1 MMAIE
6 STNPTIF
13 KRYPGPKPFTTAEQA
28 LFFGR
33 EREREDLVRL
43 VNAERLVVL
52 FGKSGLG
59 KSSLV
64 NAGLLP
70 ALVAQNKG
78 WLPIPIRFRVSDGK
92 NSPIDIVR
100 QHLEK
105 QENVQ
110 ITEGSFLTDK
120 SLWHSFKRYQ
130 DTTKTQK
137 LFLLFDQFEEFFT
150 YSPEQQR
157 QFRLELADLLYTS
170 IPQKVIDTYQNAP
183 EEQQLFLAQ
192 PQDVRVMIS
201 MRSDRLSLL
210 HQFKD
215 YLPAILNARYELK
228 GLTPQQARQA
238 IELPARWGTE
248 SAPSPVGITFS
259 SPSFTFEPET
269 VDYIVEKLSETQSQT
284 DEPHVETVQLQLI
297 CQKIEEDI
305 AKNKIQSPIKKQ
317 DLVAFDDIFK
327 SFYLE
332 KVGELDPSVKMPSR
346 KLMEEELISGQL
358 GDDNTR
364 RVTVDQE
371 KLIESL
377 TKQKVSKENA
387 EKLLNTLVDTHL
399 LRREPNSVGGVSYEI
414 CHDTFLRPMLRLKRE
429 RESANEKVVASR
441 QLWKFA
447 SVAAAVFAGT
457 FLFFYFWTKN
467 EALKKASGIEKNVNA
482 FYGHLLAN
490 PPQYATA
497 LHFADTLYTKAPTP
511 QYALLLTTAFYS
523 YLNTGGY
530 IFDQWLLPKS
540 PQPLQSAFSTN
551 GDVFYMSFNYDDRK
565 QDTLALTW
573 KTGELQATHNAVF
586 DQKLLEDSA
595 HSVDNQWFA
604 KIVSSINCGS
614 QLTGNFNVYLTKQ
627 RSLDTAVLTA
637 HDAQIYE
644 LAFTKNNQKLL
655 TLGDR
660 DVKLWHFQQPIMAIL
675 RGHVASI
682 NTAVFSPDN
691 QQILSASDDSTAR
704 IWSLGG
710 NLVHILRG
718 HTSGVT
724 AAIYTPDGQNIIT
737 ISRDGFVK
745 LWQTSDG
752 SEKQAIALGIKLAK
766 GQFDKNGR
774 LIVQPHEKTNI
785 VFSYIQG
792 QLVQIGE
799 TTDILNHD
807 WGKST
812 DLQNGLAAKIENNQ
826 KTLNVYDKNGY
837 AIVQF
842 NAKNVF
848 GSVQFAPDGNSLLVV
863 DGQNIIRLPM
873 PTTIHNWLK
882 TVGFHR

>member
-1 MMAIE
+1 MMTSE
-6 STNPTIF
+6 TTPTIF
-13 KRYPGPKPFTTAEQA
+13 KRYPGPKPFTTPEQA

-59 KSSLV
+59 KSSLL

-92 NSPIDIVR
+92 NSPIDIIR

-105 QENVQ
+105 QENMQ
-110 ITEGSFLTDK
+110 ITEGSFLSDK
-120 SLWHSFKRYQ
+120 SLWHAFKRHQ
-130 DTTKTQK
+130 VTDKNTKF
-137 LFLLFDQFEEFFT
+137 FLLFDQFEEFFT

-157 QFRLELADLLYTS
+157 RFRLELADLLYTA
-170 IPQKVIDTYQNAP
+170 IPQKVIDEYQNAS

-248 SAPSPVGITFS
+248 NAPSPVGITFA
-259 SPSFTFEPET
+259 SPPFTFETET

-284 DEPHVETVQLQLI
+284 EDPHVETVQLQLI

-305 AKNKIQSPIKKQ
+305 TKNRIKSPVKKS
-317 DLVAFDDIFK
+317 DLAAFDDIFK

-332 KVGELDPSVKMPSR
+332 KVNELDPSVKTPSR

-377 TKQKVSKENA
+377 VKQKISKENA

-429 RESANEKVVASR
+429 RENANDKVVASK
-441 QLWKFA
+441 QLRKFGLIA
-447 SVAAAVFAGT
+447 LSVLLGTLLLSNFLTKYFAGKDEEAI
-457 FLFFYFWTKN
+457 TKN
-467 EALKKASGIEKNVNA
+467 INTL
-482 FYGHLLAN
+482 YGHLLN
-490 PPQYATA
+490 HPPQYAAA
-497 LHFADTLYTKAPTP
+497 LHLADSLYTESATP

-530 IFDQWLLPKS
+530 VFDKWTLPES
-540 PQPLQSAFSTN
+540 PKNAESAFSAD
-551 GDVFYMSFNYDDRK
+551 GDVLYLPLNNRN
-565 QDTLALTW
+565 DTMALLL
-573 KTGELQATHNAVF
+573 KTGKVGITHNAIF
-586 DQKLLEDSA
+586 DQKLFEDSTY
-595 HSVDNQWFA
+595 SFDNQWFA
-604 KIVSSINCGS
+604 KRAYKILDCKNPEDSTAIDVHLT
-614 QLTGNFNVYLTKQ
+614 QLKTQDDALLT
-627 RSLDTAVLTA
+627 SPDG
-637 HDAQIYE
+637 QIFE
-644 LAFTKNNQKLL
+644 LGFTKNNQKLV
-655 TLGDR
+655 TLGQR
-660 DVKLWHFQQPIMAIL
+660 DVKLWHFQRRIMAIL
-675 RGHVASI
+675 RGHESTI
-682 NTAVFSPDN
+682 NTATFSPDG
-691 QQILSASDDSTAR
+691 QKILSASDDGTAR
-704 IWSLGG
+704 IWSLDGH
-710 NLVHILRG
+710 LMQILRG
-718 HTSGVT
+718 HSQGVT
-724 AAIYTPDGQNIIT
+724 AALYTPDGQCIVT

-745 LWQTSDG
+745 LWQTSDVT
-752 SEKQAIALGIKLAK
+752 EKQAIDLGVKLGNA
-766 GQFDKNGR
+766 QFDKNGHF
-774 LIVQPHEKTNI
+774 IVKPHEKTPI
-785 VFSYIQG
+785 SFAYAKG
-792 QLVQIGE
+792 QLTKIG
-799 TTDILNHD
+799 DVKDNLLHD
-807 WGKST
+807 WGNATAAET
-812 DLQNGLAAKIENNQ
+812 DFDAHIEDYQ
-826 KTLNVYDKNGY
+826 KNLKVYDTNGFII
-837 AIVQF
+837 AQL
-842 NAKNVF
+842 NAQDLF
-848 GSVQFAPDGNSLLVV
+848 SSVQFSADGNSLVVV

-873 PTTIHNWLK
+873 PTMIQNWLK

>member
-1 MMAIE
+1 MAIE

-43 VNAERLVVL
+43 VNAEKLVVL

-64 NAGLLP
+64 NAGLVP

-110 ITEGSFLTDK
+110 ITEGSFLSDK
-120 SLWHSFKRYQ
+120 SLWHSFKQYQ

-170 IPQKVIDTYQNAP
+170 IPQKVIDEYQNAS

-259 SPSFTFEPET
+259 SPPFTFESET

-305 AKNKIQSPIKKQ
+305 AKNKIQSPIKKR
-317 DLVAFDDIFK
+317 DLVAFDDVFK
-327 SFYLE
+327 RFYLE

-429 RESANEKVVASR
+429 RESANEKIAASR

-447 SVAAAVFAGT
+447 SVALAVFAGT

-467 EALKKASGIEKNVNA
+467 EALKKEKKVAENVNTL
-482 FYGHLLAN
+482 YGHLLAN
-490 PPQYATA
+490 PPQYAAA
-497 LHFADTLYTKAPTP
+497 LHLADSLYDESATP

-523 YLNTGGY
+523 YLNAGGY
-530 IFDQWLLPKS
+530 VFDQWLLPES
-540 PQPLQSAFSTN
+540 PKQLESAFSVD
-551 GDVFYMSFNYDDRK
+551 GDVFYLPFHNVN
-565 QDTLALTW
+565 DTLALTW
-573 KTGELQATHNAVF
+573 KTGQLQATHNAVF
-586 DQKLLEDSA
+586 DQKLLEDSTY
-595 HSVDNQWFA
+595 SVDNQWFA
-604 KIVSSINCGS
+604 KIVSGINCSS
-614 QLTGNFNVYLTKQ
+614 QSAGNFNVYLTKQ
-627 RSLDTAVLTA
+627 GSPNTAILTSP
-637 HDAQIYE
+637 DEQIFE
-644 LAFTKNNQKLL
+644 LGFTKNNQKLV
-655 TLGDR
+655 TLGHQ
-660 DVKLWHFQQPIMAIL
+660 DVKLWHFQQPIMAIFK
-675 RGHVASI
+675 GHEGNI
-682 NTAVFSPDN
+682 NTAIFSPDN

-704 IWSLGG
+704 IWSLDG
-710 NLVHILRG
+710 NLIHILRG
-718 HTSGVT
+718 HKSSVT
-724 AAIYTPDGQNIIT
+724 GAIYTPDGQNIIT
-737 ISRDGFVK
+737 ISRDGFVR
-745 LWQTSDG
+745 LLRVSDA
-752 SEKQAIALGIKLAK
+752 SEKQAIPLGVKLAK
-766 GQFDKNGR
+766 VQFDKNGR
-774 LIVQPHEKTNI
+774 LIVQPHEKPMNI
-785 VFSYIQG
+785 TFTYTQG
-792 QLVQIGE
+792 QLVEMGE
-799 TTDILNHD
+799 TKDKLDND
-807 WGKST
+807 WSKSN
-812 DLQNGLAAKIENNQ
+812 DLQNGLEARVENNQ

-837 AIVQF
+837 HIVQF
-842 NAKNVF
+842 STKSQF
-848 GSVQFAPDGNSLLVV
+848 GRVQFAPDGNSLVVV

>member
-1 MMAIE
+1 ME

-43 VNAERLVVL
+43 VNAEKLVVL

-100 QHLEK
+100 QHLDK

-170 IPQKVIDTYQNAP
+170 IPQKVIDEYQNAP
-183 EEQQLFLAQ
+183 ETQQLFLAQ
-192 PQDVRVMIS
+192 PQDIRVMIS

-248 SAPSPVGITFS
+248 SAPSPVGITFA
-259 SPSFTFEPET
+259 SPPFTYESET

-284 DEPHVETVQLQLI
+284 EEPHVETVQLQLI

-317 DLVAFDDIFK
+317 DLVAFDDVFK
-327 SFYLE
+327 RFYLE

-346 KLMEEELISGQL
+346 RLMEEELISGQL

-387 EKLLNTLVDTHL
+387 EKLLNALVDTHL

-429 RESANEKVVASR
+429 RESANEKTMASR

-447 SVAAAVFAGT
+447 SVAAAVFLGT

-467 EALKKASGIEKNVNA
+467 DTLKKEKKVA
-482 FYGHLLAN
+482 EHVSVLYGHLLAN
-490 PPQYATA
+490 PPQYAAA
-497 LHFADTLYTKAPTP
+497 LHLADSLYGEAATP

-530 IFDQWLLPKS
+530 IFDEWTLPKNPKS
-540 PQPLQSAFSTN
+540 LESAFSADGN
-551 GDVFYMSFNYDDRK
+551 NFYLPFDDGK
-565 QDTLALTW
+565 TKDTLALTW
-573 KTGELQATHNAVF
+573 KTGKIQATHTAFF
-586 DQKLLEDSA
+586 DRKLLEDSTQ
-595 HSVDNQWFA
+595 STDNQWFA
-604 KIVSSINCGS
+604 KLVDGLDCST
-614 QLTGNFNVYLTKQ
+614 QLTGTFNVHLTEKGAP
-627 RSLDTAVLTA
+627 DTAILTSP
-637 HDAQIYE
+637 DGKIFE
-644 LAFTKNNQKLL
+644 LGFTKDNQKLV
-655 TLGDR
+655 TLGHQ
-660 DVKLWHFQQPIMAIL
+660 DVKLWHFQQPIMAKIK
-675 RGHVASI
+675 GHKNSI

-704 IWSLGG
+704 IWSLDG
-710 NLVHILRG
+710 NLMHILKG
-718 HTSGVT
+718 HASSVT
-724 AAIYTPDGQNIIT
+724 GAIYAPDGQNIIT
-737 ISRDGFVK
+737 ISRDGFVR

-752 SEKQAIALGIKLAK
+752 SEKQAIALNMKLAK
-766 GQFDKNGR
+766 AQFDKNGR
-774 LIVQPHEKTNI
+774 LIVQPHNKPTNI
-785 VFSYIQG
+785 AFAYAQG
-792 QLVQIGE
+792 QLFQMGE
-799 TTDILNHD
+799 TKDKLDND

-812 DLQNGLAAKIENNQ
+812 NLENGLEAWIENNQ
-826 KTLNVYDKNGY
+826 KTLNVYDNNGY
-837 AIVQF
+837 LIVQF
-842 NAKNVF
+842 STKGQF
-848 GSVQFAPDGNSLLVV
+848 GSIQFAHDGNSLLVV

-873 PTTIHNWLK
+873 PTTIHDWLK